1 MLDRVVKPSIH
12 EGEPYSIHP
21 EDSRPM
27 SRVPENPFHRVLAHD
42 EAPRK
47 FTRRRFLVSLGAL
60 AAAGIAAPV
69 LGRIGSRFASQ
80 GIARVERSRA
90 ALGTWVRIVAHHRED
105 VAAERAIDN
114 AFAAIGHVDGQM
126 SIHRA
131 DSELSRVNAS
141 AGRAPVA
148 VSGALLDIVERAGA
162 GARQTN
168 RAYDPTV
175 LPLMRLYG
183 FYHSGRT
190 HLPSDREITAALDA
204 MGPQVIA
211 IDRRAGTLGLTKT
224 GAALD
229 LGSIGKGWAI
239 DRAVEALRAGG
250 VTSGLVDVG
259 RNVYGL
265 GTPGEGAQGWSVG
278 VLDPASGNIAKVF
291 MLRDAAV
298 GTSGNYE
305 QWSTLDGERV
315 GHIMDA
321 RLGRPAAAHV
331 SASVVARTGTASDEG
346 STRAFLL
353 GRAGLD
359 GLEGVLDTHF
369 IG

>member
-1 MLDRVVKPSIH
+1 V
-12 EGEPYSIHP
+12 G
-21 EDSRPM
+21 
-27 SRVPENPFHRVLAHD
+27 
-42 EAPRK
+42 
-47 FTRRRFLVSLGAL
+47 LGA
-60 AAAGIAAPV
+60 IAAVGVAAPL
-69 LGRIGSRFASQ
+69 LGRVASRLAP
-80 GIARVERSRA
+80 GGLVRTERSKA
-90 ALGTWVRIVAHHRED
+90 ALGTWVRIVANHRDEG
-105 VAAERAIDN
+105 VAERAIDN
-114 AFAAIGHVDGQM
+114 AFAAIARVDGQM

-131 DSELSRVNAS
+131 DSELARVNAS
-141 AGRAPVA
+141 AGRTAVA
-148 VSGALLDIVERAGA
+148 VSGALLDIVERASSGA
-162 GARQTN
+162 N
-168 RAYDPTV
+168 RTGRVYDPTV

-183 FYHSGRT
+183 FYDSGRT
-190 HLPSDREITAALDA
+190 HMPSDREIAGALDA
-204 MGPQVIA
+204 MGPQVVA
-211 IDRRAGTLGLTKT
+211 VDRAAGTLGLTKA

-239 DRAVEALRAGG
+239 DRAVDALRAGG

-265 GTPGEGAQGWSVG
+265 GTPEEGAEGWRVG
-278 VLDPASGNIAKVF
+278 ALDPVTGQVAKVF
-291 MLRDAAV
+291 TLRDAAV
-298 GTSGNYE
+298 GTSGNHE
-305 QWSTLDGERV
+305 QGRTLDGERV
-315 GHIMDA
+315 GHILDA

>member
-1 MLDRVVKPSIH
+1 
-12 EGEPYSIHP
+12 
-21 EDSRPM
+21 M
-27 SRVPENPFHRVLAHD
+27 SRAPENKLHHLPTSA
-42 EAPRK
+42 EAPQT
-47 FTRRRFLVSLGAL
+47 FTRRRFLVGLGAL
-60 AAAGIAAPV
+60 AAAGIAAPF
-69 LGRIGSRFASQ
+69 LGRIGSRLA
-80 GIARVERSRA
+80 ARGVARIERSRA
-90 ALGTWVRIVAHHRED
+90 LLGTWVRIVAHHPED
-105 VAAERAIDN
+105 AAAERAIDN
-114 AFAAIGHVDGQM
+114 AFAAIERVDTQM

-141 AGRAPVA
+141 AGRTAVA
-148 VSGALLDIVERAGA
+148 VSGALLDIVERACSGA
-162 GARQTN
+162 KQTN
-168 RAYDPTV
+168 RVYDPTV

-190 HLPSDREITAALDA
+190 HMPSDREITAALDA
-204 MGPQVIA
+204 MGPQVVA
-211 IDRRAGTLGLTKT
+211 IDRRAGTLGLTKA

-239 DRAVEALRAGG
+239 DRAVEALRAEG

-265 GTPGEGAQGWSVG
+265 GTPGADAQGWSVG
-278 VLDPASGNIAKVF
+278 VLDPASGNVAKVF

-315 GHIMDA
+315 GHILDA
-321 RLGRPAAAHV
+321 RLGRPTAAHV

-353 GRAGLD
+353 GRSGLA